1 MLIIISIAITIL
13 FWVIL
18 DTTIEK
24 EKDGIILIYIFIFGI
39 SILVSV
45 VGAINLFADWFMKD
59 SNESKLEYL
68 YNQSV
73 VLIEAQESFQYKQ
86 DFDKDTFNEM
96 VYKTVESYNEHLEY
110 CKSENNSVLIGEFV
124 NYDFCEKYKPIIIK
138 NNRDFYLTS

>member
-1 MLIIISIAITIL
+1 MLIIIAISIAIL
-13 FWVIL
+13 FWAIL

-24 EKDGIILIYIFIFGI
+24 EKDGIILTYIIIFGI
-39 SILVSV
+39 SILISI
-45 VGAINLFADWFMKD
+45 VGTINLFADWFLKD

-86 DFDKDTFNEM
+86 DFDRDTFNEM
-96 VYKTVESYNEHLEY
+96 VYKTVESYNKHLEY
-110 CKSENNSVLIGEFV
+110 CKNENNSKLFGDFV

>member
-1 MLIIISIAITIL
+1 MLIIIFIAISIL
-13 FWVIL
+13 FWVII

-24 EKDGIILIYIFIFGI
+24 EKDGNILIYISIII
-39 SILVSV
+39 SIFISV
-45 VGAINLFADWFMKD
+45 VGAINLFADWFMKN

-86 DFDKDTFNEM
+86 DFDKDIFNEM

-110 CKSENNSVLIGEFV
+110 CKSENNSALIGEFV